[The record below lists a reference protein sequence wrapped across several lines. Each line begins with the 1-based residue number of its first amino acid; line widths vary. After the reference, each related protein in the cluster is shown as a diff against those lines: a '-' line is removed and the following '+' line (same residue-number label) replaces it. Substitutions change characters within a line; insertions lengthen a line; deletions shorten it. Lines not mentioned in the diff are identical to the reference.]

1 LPVNPRSLEKGAV
14 TLPVL
19 IAVSKTGLDSYMIQ
33 RPQQHDSTRKPPMKS
48 APILFALILSTTA
61 LAAEP
66 AAPANPHAGMT
77 MPQTAAP
84 QTTLSQTGKV
94 LSMQSVPGYTYVEVQ
109 QGKKTVWL
117 AAVSTT
123 VKKGD
128 VVQFDDGMVM
138 TDFYSKSLKR
148 SFPSIV
154 FVNSLVVAN
163 GKK

>member
-1 LPVNPRSLEKGAV
+1 
-14 TLPVL
+14 
-19 IAVSKTGLDSYMIQ
+19 
-33 RPQQHDSTRKPPMKS
+33 MKS
-48 APILFALILSTTA
+48 IPILFALILSTSA
-61 LAAEP
+61 LAADP

-94 LSMQSVPGYTYVEVQ
+94 LSTLSVPGYTYVEVS

-117 AAVSTT
+117 AAVSAE

-128 VVQFDDGMVM
+128 SVRFDDGMPM
-138 TDFYSKSLKR
+138 TNFYSKSLKR
-148 SFPSIV
+148 SFPSII
-154 FVNSLVVAN
+154 FVNSLMVDN